1 MSGLQ
6 NFAGGAVP
14 SHLLPGP
21 GANPQEAVLKMNQTL
36 AMMRAQP
43 EIVCQLFG
51 AFTAGGVMPD
61 LQTYDMVVRA
71 CVQQG
76 LFECAEMLLSAA
88 ETQGLQYQGL
98 LYPCLESNVSDNAF
112 ILRWAPKA
120 LEANL
125 TIPHRC
131 FKVLFRDRAA
141 VGGVKMA
148 VALFKL
154 LMRVGSPEDKAAEAL
169 VQSVAELQKLMQLQE
184 VMKAMGCPN
193 QRVAGLIEK
202 LAVKTKRAAEEQENQ
217 ENQEN
222 TSPNAAMG
230 MMLSPPTV
238 ILPVEEAASSSDGEM
253 KTLLEV
259 AMDEDFMPPPG
270 LDRPPMS
277 PSESPSPDPAD
288 TEAVQAKAMM
298 LESSEAHD
306 AQGALRVLQD
316 MKTADQHISYSLY
329 LRVIKVCVASGALQD
344 AQVVLEEM
352 RQVYSVDVTVYN
364 VILKSH
370 ASKGRFDKA
379 EKTLEEMKRLEVE
392 PDDVTYNA
400 LLDAAARTGRHEK
413 GWHLLAT
420 MMKLGITADKYSV
433 SLLLKNVTDKMDK
446 HKVKRGIELVEKYIE
461 MQREDA
467 DDILFNSL
475 LDACCRVKDVT
486 RLERTLQKMRQFDVK
501 PSPATF
507 GTLLK
512 AYGQKNDVNSVARV
526 WNDMKTADVG
536 MNTVTYGCMLDACV
550 KCGNY
555 EKAEDVFAEMKVV
568 GMHRNTILYTTMI
581 KSYSKQKKLRRAL
594 KLAEE
599 MKTEGV
605 PLNCVTYNSLIDA
618 AIRCRDLPA
627 ATKLLEQMKE
637 QGIVPDLITYSTL
650 IKGFCD
656 QGNIHVAVSLLT
668 RLKQQAMKCDEI
680 LYNSLLEGTVKASEV
695 SLGVKLF
702 QEMVVDKV
710 PMSNITFSIMVKLY
724 AQAGRLDQAMD
735 LVQRMDPEFKVKPT
749 NVVFACLVK
758 CCIGSH
764 RVQQAA
770 QLLLGLPRAVKV
782 QPDQQ
787 MYAAVL
793 PGLVQQG
800 ALDMALDILEA
811 LCAAPYAAEGAV
823 TRQLNLFPLA
833 QSLFDAVG
841 NSVLLKE
848 KARNLMDSVSATQLL
863 SQEQER
869 QLSAMLGPKTQWGGE
884 EFVPGQAFNA
894 DSASWAPKEFTPGML
909 WDEQAY
915 ADMAS
920 MEGWTAYADPSYYA
934 GWEENWAADQITPPR
949 FQKGKGSD
957 ENASPNVMQILLQT
971 DVGTGEKVARRG
983 KKGGTPV
990 KSPPKRMA
998 PTVTSTTPPTGP
1010 LEFSVP
1016 AQSTVVGV
1024 LTEQEAK

>member
-1 MSGLQ
+1 MNGLPA
-6 NFAGGAVP
+6 NLAGLVP
-14 SHLLPGP
+14 AQQGP
-21 GANPQEAVLKMNQTL
+21 NANPQEAVARMNQTL
-36 AMMRAQP
+36 AMMQGQP

-76 LFECAEMLLSAA
+76 LMECAEMLLSAA

-98 LYPCLESNVSDNAF
+98 LWTCLEPTTCDNAF

-125 TIPHRC
+125 TIPPRC

-169 VQSVAELQKLMQLQE
+169 AQSVAELQKLSQLQD
-184 VMKAMGCPN
+184 VMAQMGCPN
-193 QRVAGLIEK
+193 QRVSNLIEQ
-202 LAVKTKRAAEEQENQ
+202 LAVKTKARAAEAMEADKENK
-217 ENQEN
+217 E
-222 TSPNAAMG
+222 NAAATERVSVERG
-230 MMLSPPTV
+230 LSAETE
-238 ILPVEEAASSSDGEM
+238 LA
-253 KTLLEV
+253 
-259 AMDEDFMPPPG
+259 DFSPPPG
-270 LDRPPMS
+270 LLEPPVVVS
-277 PSESPSPDPAD
+277 PPPAPDD
-288 TEAVQAKAMM
+288 VEGIQAVALLQDSQEKN
-298 LESSEAHD
+298 D
-306 AQGALRVLQD
+306 AQGALKVLTD
-316 MKTADQHISYSLY
+316 MKAADQHVTYSLY
-329 LRVIKVCVASGALQD
+329 LRVIKVCVASGASAD
-344 AQVVLEEM
+344 AQRVMDEM
-352 RQVYSVDVTVYN
+352 REVYTVDVDVYN
-364 VILKSH
+364 VVLKTH

-379 EKTLEEMKRLEVE
+379 EKTLEEMKKHGCE
-392 PDDVTYNA
+392 PNEITYNA

-413 GWHLLAT
+413 GWQLLMT
-420 MMKLGITADKYSV
+420 MMRLGTTADKYSV
-433 SLLLKNVTDKMDK
+433 SLLLKNVTDKMDR

-475 LDACCRVKDVT
+475 LDACCRVKDVP
-486 RLERTLQKMRQFDVK
+486 RLERTLQKMKQFGVR

-512 AYGQKNDVNSVARV
+512 AYGQKNDINSVVRV
-526 WNDMKTADVG
+526 WQDMKEADVG

-555 EKAEDVFAEMKVV
+555 EKAETVFTEMKTA

-599 MKTEGV
+599 MKEEGV
-605 PLNCVTYNSLIDA
+605 QLNCVTYNSLIDA
-618 AIRCRDLPA
+618 AIRCRDLPS

-637 QGIVPDLITYSTL
+637 QGIVPDLITFSTL

-656 QGNIHVAVSLLT
+656 EGNIHVAVSLLQ
-668 RLKQQAMKCDEI
+668 RLKQQNMKCDEI
-680 LYNSLLEGTVKASEV
+680 LYNSLLEGCVKV
-695 SLGVKLF
+695 NDVQRGVDLF
-702 QEMVVDKV
+702 QDMVMDEI

-735 LVQRMDPEFKVKPT
+735 LVQRMAPEFKVPPS

-758 CCIGSH
+758 CCIGAN
-764 RVQQAA
+764 RVQQAG
-770 QLLLGLPRAVKV
+770 QLLLGLPKAAKV

-793 PGLVQQG
+793 PGLVSEG
-800 ALDMALDILEA
+800 ALDMALGVLEQ
-811 LCAAPYAAEGAV
+811 LCTAPYATEGAAS
-823 TRQLNLFPLA
+823 RQVNLFPVA
-833 QSLFDAVG
+833 QTLFDAVG
-841 NSVLLKE
+841 QTNVLLKE
-848 KARNLMDSVSATQLL
+848 KARSLLGAVHATRLVTP
-863 SQEQER
+863 EQEK
-869 QLSAMLGPKTQWGGE
+869 QLGALLGPVSTWSGE
-884 EFVPGQAFNA
+884 EFVPGKAFNA
-894 DSASWAPKEFTPGML
+894 TDPNWAPAEFTPGAV
-909 WDEQAY
+909 WDEAAAFEEGWQAY
-915 ADMAS
+915 
-920 MEGWTAYADPSYYA
+920 TDPYFGA
-934 GWEENWAADQITPPR
+934 WQGGWAAPDAGRGIPLQPLSVTPPR
-949 FQKGKGSD
+949 FNRKARGND

-971 DVGTGEKVARRG
+971 ELGSGEKVPAKT
-983 KKGGTPV
+983 KKGATPV

-998 PTVTSTTPPTGP
+998 PAVATSSSTPPTGP
-1010 LEFSVP
+1010 MEFTVP
-1016 AQSTVVGV
+1016 AAPAVV
-1024 LTEQEAK
+1024 AAP

>member
-1 MSGLQ
+1 
-6 NFAGGAVP
+6 
-14 SHLLPGP
+14 
-21 GANPQEAVLKMNQTL
+21 
-36 AMMRAQP
+36 
-43 EIVCQLFG
+43 
-51 AFTAGGVMPD
+51 MPD

-76 LFECAEMLLSAA
+76 LFECAEMLLNAA

-98 LYPCLESNVSDNAF
+98 LWPCLECTVSDNAF

-125 TIPHRC
+125 TIPPRC

-154 LMRVGSPEDKAAEAL
+154 LMRVGSPDDKAAEAL
-169 VQSVAELQKLMQLQE
+169 VQSVAELQKLAQLQE

-202 LAVKTKRAAEEQENQ
+202 LAAKTKARAAEAIEADKENSGNEQFQVGE
-217 ENQEN
+217 ERGF
-222 TSPNAAMG
+222 SPE
-230 MMLSPPTV
+230 TER
-238 ILPVEEAASSSDGEM
+238 EEEDGDDDD
-253 KTLLEV
+253 
-259 AMDEDFMPPPG
+259 ADFLPPPG
-270 LDRPPMS
+270 LDEPIRPRS
-277 PSESPSPDPAD
+277 PSESPSPATDD
-288 TEAVQAKAMM
+288 EEGQQAVALLKDSQEKN
-298 LESSEAHD
+298 D
-306 AQGALRVLQD
+306 AQGALKVLAD
-316 MKTADQHISYSLY
+316 MKAADQHISFSLY
-329 LRVIKVCVASGALQD
+329 LRVIKVCVGSGAVQD
-344 AQVVLEEM
+344 AQVVMEAM
-352 RQVYSVDVTVYN
+352 RGVYTVDVAAYN
-364 VILKSH
+364 VVLKAH

-379 EKTLEEMKRLEVE
+379 EKTLEEMKKYDVE
-392 PDDVTYNA
+392 PNDVTYNA

-433 SLLLKNVTDKMDK
+433 SLLLKNVTDKIDK

-486 RLERTLQKMRQFDVK
+486 RLERTLQKMKQFDVK

-512 AYGQKNDVNSVARV
+512 AYGQKNDVSSVVRV
-526 WNDMKTADVG
+526 WSDMKAADVG
-536 MNTVTYGCMLDACV
+536 INTVTYGCMLDACV

-555 EKAEDVFAEMKVV
+555 EKAEDVFAEMKIA

-599 MKTEGV
+599 MKAEGV

-656 QGNIHVAVSLLT
+656 QGNIHVSISLLQ
-668 RLKQQAMKCDEI
+668 RLKAQNMKCDEI
-680 LYNSLLEGTVKASEV
+680 LYNSLLEGCVKANEV
-695 SLGVKLF
+695 QRGVELF

-735 LVQRMDPEFKVKPT
+735 LVQRMDPDFKVKPS

-758 CCIGSH
+758 CCIGSN
-764 RVQQAA
+764 RIQQAG
-770 QLLLGLPRAVKV
+770 QLLLGLPGAVKV

-787 MYAAVL
+787 MYASVL
-793 PGLVQQG
+793 PGLVQAG
-800 ALDMALDILEA
+800 ALDMALDILEQ
-811 LCAAPYAAEGAV
+811 LCIAPYTADGAAA
-823 TRQLNLFPLA
+823 RQLNLFPLT
-833 QSLFDAVG
+833 QSLFEAVG
-841 NSVLLKE
+841 QSNVLQKE
-848 KARNLMDSVSATQLL
+848 KARSLLNAVHATKLL
-863 SQEQER
+863 TPDQER
-869 QLSAMLGPKTQWGGE
+869 QLSALLGPVAQWNGE
-884 EFVPGQAFNA
+884 EFVPGKAFNA
-894 DSASWAPKEFTPGML
+894 SNPDWAPKEFTPGVV
-909 WDEQAY
+909 WDESAAFDAMSVEGWQAY
-915 ADMAS
+915 TDPYYG
-920 MEGWTAYADPSYYA
+920 GWQ
-934 GWEENWAADQITPPR
+934 EEWAIDGSHSLQQITPPR
-949 FQKGKGSD
+949 FSKGRAGD

-971 DVGTGEKVARRG
+971 DLGSGEKVARRG
-983 KKGGTPV
+983 GKKGSTPV

-998 PTVTSTTPPTGP
+998 PAVAASTTPPTGP
-1010 LEFSVP
+1010 LEFCVP
-1016 AQSTVVGV
+1016 AQPAHVTGV
-1024 LTEQEAK
+1024 LTEQETK